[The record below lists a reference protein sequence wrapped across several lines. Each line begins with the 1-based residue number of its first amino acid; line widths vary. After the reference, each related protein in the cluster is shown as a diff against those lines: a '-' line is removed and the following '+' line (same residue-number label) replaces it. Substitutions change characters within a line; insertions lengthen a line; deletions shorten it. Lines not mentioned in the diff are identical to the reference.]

1 LQKAELTSIVDL
13 ACSNWGS
20 PDGGKVSLYRT
31 WWRYLADLEY
41 SDALKTVDGMI
52 LENFRWMPRVGEI
65 RRVTIDRTTGF
76 EKIPDVERAWFLAAQ
91 RWEAVTMGI
100 DPPGSGDEEIDK
112 LIGIA
117 MRETGT
123 PEKRAFVSSWANVL
137 QRDEL
142 ERYAL
147 PEDAPEVLS

>member
-1 LQKAELTSIVDL
+1 MQKAELTAIVDL

-41 SDALKTVDGMI
+41 PDVLKTLDELI
-52 LENFRWMPRVGEI
+52 LENVRWMPRVGEI
-65 RRVTIDRTTGF
+65 RRTTIDRSNGSGR
-76 EKIPDVERAWFLAAQ
+76 IPDAERAWFLAAQ

-100 DPPGSGDEEIDK
+100 DPPGSGDEEIDE

-117 MRETGT
+117 MREAGT
-123 PEKRAFVSSWANVL
+123 PEKRAFVSSWTLVL

-142 ERYAL
+142 QRYAL

>member
-1 LQKAELTSIVDL
+1 MQKAELTAIVDL

-31 WWRYLADLEY
+31 WWRYLADLQYE
-41 SDALKTVDGMI
+41 DVLKTVDGMI
-52 LENFRWMPRVGEI
+52 LENIRWMPRVGEI
-65 RRVTIDRTTGF
+65 RRVTIDRSNGSGR
-76 EKIPDVERAWFLAAQ
+76 IPDVERAWFLAAQ

-100 DPPGSGDEEIDK
+100 DPPSSGDEEIDK

-117 MRETGT
+117 MREAGT
-123 PEKRAFVSSWANVL
+123 PEKRAFVSSWSGVL

-142 ERYAL
+142 QRYAL